1 MSNESFNFGAFIKG
15 SIDSIVKPKEYFPS
29 LKIDGGLGEPVI
41 KALIYG
47 ALGGIFTFLWS
58 ILNVSGLTGGLFGGA
73 IGVMALIW
81 AIVGAVIG
89 LFIGAVIVL
98 IISAICGGSTDY
110 IANARVTASL
120 MVLMPI
126 SAFFGFL
133 TGINVFLSTVVGLLI
148 NIYGLYMLYF
158 ALVGP
163 LKGKESSAKVFTWIL
178 VAVLAL
184 FLLIGLF
191 TKKAANKF
199 LDQYGVDTE
208 ELMEEMGTDLEK
220 SLKGLTKDL
229 EEALDEIVE
238 EVEEEGIKEDDE
250 EDEEDGEDEE
260 DEE

>member
-1 MSNESFNFGAFIKG
+1 MSNESFNFGSFLK
-15 SIDSIVKPKEYFPS
+15 DSVDSVLNPKNYFSS
-29 LKIDGGLGEPVI
+29 LNIEGGIGEPVI

-47 ALGGIFTFLWS
+47 ALSGIFAFLWS
-58 ILNVSGLTGGLFGGA
+58 VLNISGFTGGMFGGA
-73 IGVMALIW
+73 IGIAVFIW

-126 SAFFGFL
+126 SSLFGFL
-133 TGINVFLSTVVGLLI
+133 IGISGPLSAVVSLLI

-163 LKGKESSAKVFTWIL
+163 LKGKESSAKVLTWIL

-184 FLLIGLF
+184 FLVIGLF

-199 LDQYGVDTE
+199 LDQYGIDTE
-208 ELMEEMGTDLEK
+208 EMMEMGDDLEK
-220 SLKGLTKDL
+220 GLKDLTKDL

-238 EVEEEGIKEDDE
+238 KSEEESEEEGE
-250 EDEEDGEDEE
+250 EEIEE
-260 DEE
+260 

>member
-1 MSNESFNFGAFIKG
+1 MSNESFNFGSFLK
-15 SIDSIVKPKEYFPS
+15 DSVNSVLTPKNYFSS
-29 LKIDGGLGEPVI
+29 LNIEGGIGEPVI

-47 ALGGIFTFLWS
+47 ALSGVFAFLWS
-58 ILNVSGLTGGLFGGA
+58 VLNISGFTGGMFGGA
-73 IGVMALIW
+73 IGIAVFIW

-110 IANARVTASL
+110 IANARVTAAL

-126 SAFFGFL
+126 SSLFGFL
-133 TGINVFLSTVVGLLI
+133 TGISGPLSTVVSLLI

-163 LKGKESSAKVFTWIL
+163 LKGKESSAKVLTWIL
-178 VAVLAL
+178 VAILAL

-199 LDQYGVDTE
+199 LDQYGIDTE
-208 ELMEEMGTDLEK
+208 EIMDMGKDLEDMGDDLEK
-220 SLKGLTKDL
+220 GLKDLTKDL

-238 EVEEEGIKEDDE
+238 ESEEESE
-250 EDEEDGEDEE
+250 EEIEE
-260 DEE
+260 